1 MMDSLSIHNEHSLSN
16 TLKLNFLP
24 SDEIFLTLFLPFVRQ
39 ICWQFPL
46 FCDLLLSSVCEWLQK
61 QVQDTPNPQNVLIP
75 AARAEGL
82 QADCVYASC
91 CEMQHECCLR
101 GKILL
106 EEQIMLCNCCC
117 QGCQEMIGI
126 LTLLIVGSKLRC
138 KWAPNLLCHWLC
150 PQSCLYF
157 CQFVGS
163 YS

>member
-1 MMDSLSIHNEHSLSN
+1 MDSLSIQNELSLSN

-24 SDEIFLTLFLPFVRQ
+24 SDEIFITLFLPFVRQ
-39 ICWQFPL
+39 LYWQFPL
-46 FCDLLLSSVCEWLQK
+46 FCDLLLSSVCVWWQM
-61 QVQDTPNPQNVLIP
+61 QVQDTPTPQNVLTQAGAGEI
-75 AARAEGL
+75 
-82 QADCVYASC
+82 QADCVYSSC

-106 EEQIMLCNCCC
+106 EDQIMLCNCCC
-117 QGCQEMIGI
+117 QGCQEKLGI

-138 KWAPNLLCHWLC
+138 KWAPNLLCHLLC

-157 CQFVGS
+157 CQLIGS

>member
-1 MMDSLSIHNEHSLSN
+1 MDSHSIHNEHSLSN

-39 ICWQFPL
+39 IHWQFPL
-46 FCDLLLSSVCEWLQK
+46 FCDLLLSSVSELQK
-61 QVQDTPNPQNVLIP
+61 QVQDTPTPQNVLIP
-75 AARAEGL
+75 AARAGEIQTG
-82 QADCVYASC
+82 CGYSSC

-106 EEQIMLCNCCC
+106 EDQIMLCNCCC
-117 QGCQEMIGI
+117 QGCQEMLGI

-138 KWAPNLLCHWLC
+138 KWAPNLLRCLSC

-157 CQFVGS
+157 CQLT
-163 YS
+163 YSLYS